1 MPPSRPPPVT
11 INNTAVQRV
20 DNFKYWGVNI
30 HKDLTWASHTTT
42 VVKKAQQRLHD
53 LRRLKKLGLRPQILR
68 HFNHA
73 P

>member
-1 MPPSRPPPVT
+1 MCPPVDPPPVT

-42 VVKKAQQRLHD
+42 VIKKAQQHLYG
-53 LRRLKKLGLRPQILR
+53 LRRLKKFGPRPQILR
-68 HFNHA
+68 DF
-73 P
+73 